1 MSQLI
6 NSEVLGVDQNR
17 CQLLLLDCLPFCLD
31 SDTQMPQSQPAAVS
45 SLLANPRTVLRTDP
59 FSSRL
64 LPPHHHH
71 HHFFLLLFSCS
82 CLIVNQGENNIGVFR
97 HSMPPHSCGALS
109 AQIQSRRRPLAQ
121 PSATMSGRLGKAQWC
136 RLGES
141 SWMALQVC
149 GKEKGM
155 EIFFWYYYIKS
166 SRAIL
171 LWINFPSSIW
181 NIFQGRRGG
190 GESLPEKRFPS
201 FYFGPGWL
209 NKQMFLP

>member
-1 MSQLI
+1 MKFWEWI
-6 NSEVLGVDQNR
+6 KI
-17 CQLLLLDCLPFCLD
+17 
-31 SDTQMPQSQPAAVS
+31 AVS
-45 SLLANPRTVLRTDP
+45 SCFWTVCRSVWIQTHRCLRAN
-59 FSSRL
+59 L
-64 LPPHHHH
+64 LPSHPCSQTPAQNRSPLPPPHHH

-141 SWMALQVC
+141 SWMPLQVC

-155 EIFFWYYYIKS
+155 EIFFLDIY
-166 SRAIL
+166 
-171 LWINFPSSIW
+171 
-181 NIFQGRRGG
+181 
-190 GESLPEKRFPS
+190 
-201 FYFGPGWL
+201 
-209 NKQMFLP
+209 